1 MPAIRLPHTVQTH
14 ATHPTAPAM
23 NAANATTAPS
33 PSLGR
38 SSGFGASVLPELHR
52 SEAFVE
58 DLFDS
63 SSFAPERGRR
73 GESATAGRWNT
84 VLLCGVPLLVA
95 LLGGALAF
103 IHGLG

>member
-1 MPAIRLPHTVQTH
+1 MTASASPAPG
-14 ATHPTAPAM
+14 
-23 NAANATTAPS
+23 
-33 PSLGR
+33 LGR
-38 SSGFGASVLPELHR
+38 SSGFPASVLPELHR

-58 DLFDS
+58 DLFDCS
-63 SSFAPERGRR
+63 GFSPERAAGA
-73 GESATAGRWNT
+73 EPATAGRWNT